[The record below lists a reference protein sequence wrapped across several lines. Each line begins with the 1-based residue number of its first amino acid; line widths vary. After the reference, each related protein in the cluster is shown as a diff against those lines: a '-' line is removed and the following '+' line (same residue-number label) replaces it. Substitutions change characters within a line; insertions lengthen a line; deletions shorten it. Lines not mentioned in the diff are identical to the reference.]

1 MKGELALSAK
11 SLCLSVRAAVIA
23 VAMCG
28 IVLCVFVL
36 PFRGAQIADFGAA
49 GNLAWLWFLWISSI
63 PCYAILVLVW
73 LVSGAIKLEQ
83 AFTPLVA
90 KWIKYASL
98 LLLADAVFF
107 FAGNIALALMGMHR
121 PVLLMIAMIV
131 DIFAI
136 SLAFLSAV
144 ISRFIMKAAI
154 LQDESEGTI

>member
-1 MKGELALSAK
+1 MSAK

-23 VAMCG
+23 VALCG

-36 PFRGAQIADFGAA
+36 PFRGTQIADFGAA
-49 GNLAWLWFLWISSI
+49 GNMAWLWFLWISSI

-73 LVSGAIKLEQ
+73 FVSGAIKREQ
-83 AFTPLVA
+83 AFTAIVA

-98 LLLADAVFF
+98 LLLADAGFF
-107 FAGNIALALMGMHR
+107 IAGNIVFALIGMHR
-121 PVLLMIAMIV
+121 PVLLMIAMII

-136 SLAFLSAV
+136 SLALLSAV
-144 ISRFIMKAAI
+144 LSRFIMKAAV